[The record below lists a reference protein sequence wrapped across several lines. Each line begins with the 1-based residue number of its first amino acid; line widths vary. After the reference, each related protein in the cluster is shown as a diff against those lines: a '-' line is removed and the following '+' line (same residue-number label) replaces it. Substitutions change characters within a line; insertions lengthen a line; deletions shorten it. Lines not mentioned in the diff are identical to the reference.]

1 MDARVK
7 AMKERLQEEMT
18 RRDLTAMDLSVIA
31 GVHTDTVKN
40 YLSPCMPAGKVE
52 IWLLLSDAL
61 GHDDLSWLLTTHE

>member
-18 RRDLTAMDLSVIA
+18 RRDLTVVDLSVIA
-31 GVHTDTVKN
+31 GVHIDTVKN
-40 YLSPCMPAGKVE
+40 YLSPFMPAGKVE